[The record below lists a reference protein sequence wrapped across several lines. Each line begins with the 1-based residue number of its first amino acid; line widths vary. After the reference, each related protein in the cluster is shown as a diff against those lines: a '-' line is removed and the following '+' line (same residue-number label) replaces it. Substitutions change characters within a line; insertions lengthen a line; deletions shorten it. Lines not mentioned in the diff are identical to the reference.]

1 MIRKIITLITAS
13 ALAVSA
19 LGFAACKNKNDERFS
34 YTEIMS
40 GDKVT
45 AYVIT
50 GLYDKEVNEITVPAK
65 YNRKPVTAI
74 AENAFAGCESLTS
87 VVIPDSVQSIGGK
100 AFYEC
105 SGLETITFGKGL
117 KEVGAI
123 AFGRCDELKSVYV
136 GSVGDWCGIDFI
148 DLGANPMYFASEL
161 YFGGSPA
168 GNTVIPDNVT
178 QIKPYT
184 FYGCENITA
193 LEIGSGVTEIGEMAF
208 YNCTNLKSVAGGK
221 NLLKIGKD
229 AFLDCSSLESAE
241 IGEKVQ
247 KIEENA
253 FCRCTMLK
261 EIVIPASVQS
271 IGECAFNS
279 CTSLK
284 SVTFNDGLKQI
295 GDCAFGS
302 CSSLERFEMPDSV
315 TKIGW
320 GVLMFG
326 GITAGF
332 GGSADPSNSV
342 KHIVIS
348 NSITEISDYAFNN
361 CNITDVVLGD
371 SVQTIGYSAFY
382 GCAMLESVV
391 VPESVTKITSYAFYR
406 CSMLT
411 TVYYKGN
418 EAGWSAISIGKNGN
432 DILNA
437 TIYYYSET
445 KPAAGGN
452 FWHYVNGEAVKW

>member
-19 LGFAACKNKNDERFS
+19 FGFAACKDKNDERFS

-87 VVIPDSVQSIGGK
+87 VVIPDSVQSIGEK

-105 SGLETITFGKGL
+105 KNLKNITFGNG
-117 KEVGAI
+117 VGEAGEF
-123 AFGRCDELKSVYV
+123 AFGRCFSLENVYISDA
-136 GSVGDWCGIDFI
+136 GKYAGISFENAS
-148 DLGANPMYFASEL
+148 ANPLYFAANLYCGETLVTEVTVSEGKL
-161 YFGGSPA
+161 GDFA
-168 GNTVIPDNVT
+168 
-178 QIKPYT
+178 
-184 FYGCENITA
+184 FYGYLPMEKVTVGGNAASIGIQAFEGCE
-193 LEIGSGVTEIGEMAF
+193 
-208 YNCTNLKSVAGGK
+208 NLKSVSISGEVAS
-221 NLLKIGKD
+221 IGES
-229 AFLDCSSLESAE
+229 AFLNCSHLQTLTLGDKVES
-241 IGEKVQ
+241 IGDY
-247 KIEENA
+247 A
-253 FCRCTMLK
+253 FYQCYELQS
-261 EIVIPASVQS
+261 IDIPASVKT
-271 IGECAFNS
+271 IGEGAFIFCS
-279 CTSLK
+279 ALK

-315 TKIGW
+315 TEIGW

-326 GITAGF
+326 GSGAGF
-332 GGSADPSNSV
+332 GGMGDPSNSI
-342 KHIVIS
+342 KNIVIS
-348 NSITEISDYAFNN
+348 NSLTQIPDFAFNN
-361 CNITDVVLGD
+361 CNIKEVTIGN

-382 GCAMLESVV
+382 GCALLESVV

-406 CSMLT
+406 CSILT